1 MKKLVS
7 ILLTLAM
14 AMTACV
20 AVASAETDEQLLV
33 IDGEPAKI
41 VYVSNECASDWQAI
55 GTSYLKALVEAE
67 GGTCQIYNPE
77 NDAATQAQMLL
88 DCMVLQ
94 PDVIVVKPIDAA
106 AIVPAIQQCNAAGIP
121 VILLDIGIIEDADV
135 DILTII
141 QTNQESLGEVNAEYV
156 SKLFAERGETAKA
169 VICLGDM
176 ASTIGHQRQ
185 DGFIDKAEELGNI
198 EVLAST
204 ECKWD
209 PTTAYTAVMD
219 MLTAHPEANVIYNCA
234 DCQDSG
240 IIQAL
245 QELGRLAPVGEEGHV
260 TFVSIDA
267 DPSGVKFI
275 QEGYIDQCAEHNAA
289 LHSDIAFKV
298 IVDYLHGYEIPETI
312 FFQTTPVTIDNVDSP
327 DRWGTRDVS
336 TVEEWGPMETD
347 AYVMQTGR

>member
-1 MKKLVS
+1 MKKLFS
-7 ILLTLAM
+7 ILLALVILLSVCSM
-14 AMTACV
+14 AF
-20 AVASAETDEQLLV
+20 AEEQLLV
-33 IDGEPAKI
+33 VDGKPTKV

-77 NDAATQAQMLL
+77 NDAATQAQMML
-88 DCMVLQ
+88 DCLVLQ

-141 QTNQESLGEVNAEYV
+141 QTNQESLGEVNAQYV
-156 SKLFAERGETAKA
+156 SDVFAAKGETAKV

-185 DGFIDKAEELGNI
+185 DGFVAKAEELGNI
-198 EVLAST
+198 EVLAAT

-209 PTTAYTAVMD
+209 PTMAYTAVMD

-245 QELGRLAPVGEEGHV
+245 QELGRLVPAGEEGHMTV
-260 TFVSIDA
+260 VSIDA

-275 QEGYIDQCAEHNAA
+275 KEGYIDQCAEHNAA

-298 IVDYLHGYEIPETI
+298 IVDYMHGYEIPETI
-312 FFQTTPVTIDNVDSP
+312 FFQTTGVTVDNVDSP
-327 DRWGTRDVS
+327 DRWGSKDLA
-336 TVEEWGPMETD
+336 TVNEWGTMVTD
-347 AYVMQTGR
+347 AYTMQTTK

>member
-1 MKKLVS
+1 MKRYLAILAALV
-7 ILLTLAM
+7 LLLGTC
-14 AMTACV
+14 TA
-20 AVASAETDEQLLV
+20 AIAEGNLLV
-33 IDGEPAKI
+33 VNNKPVKV

-94 PDVIVVKPIDAA
+94 PDVIVIKPIDAA
-106 AIVPAIQQCNAAGIP
+106 AIVPAIQQVNAAGIP
-121 VILLDIGIIEDADV
+121 VILLDIGIIEGADV

-141 QTNQESLGEVNAEYV
+141 QTNQESLGEVNAQYV
-156 SKLFAERGETAKA
+156 SDYYAAKGETAKV
-169 VICLGDM
+169 VITLGDM
-176 ASTIGHQRQ
+176 ASTIGNQREQ
-185 DGFIDKAEELGNI
+185 GFVKKAEELGNI
-198 EVLAST
+198 EVIAST

-209 PTTAYTAVMD
+209 PTKAYNGVMD
-219 MLTAHPEANVIYNCA
+219 MLTAHPEVNTIYNCA

-240 IIQAL
+240 VIQAL
-245 QELGRLAPVGEEGHV
+245 QELGRLAPLGDENHV

-267 DPSGVKFI
+267 DPSGCKFI

-298 IVDYLHGYEIPETI
+298 IVDYMHGFEIPKTI
-312 FFQTTPVTIDNVDSP
+312 FFETTPVTIENVNDSA
-327 DRWGTRDVS
+327 RWGTKDVS
-336 TVEEWGPMETD
+336 TVNEWGPMDTD
-347 AYVMQTGR
+347 AYVMLTK